1 MRFLRNPHWDQ
12 DLRPL
17 TGLDAAVGAYI
28 AEDPAYENIVGQI
41 ETLLLSLL
49 PRYHQEGKAYVTIAF
64 GCTGGRHRSVHVT
77 ERVAAR
83 LRQAGFSPTVR
94 SEEPTSELQ
103 SLMRITYAVICL
115 KKNNY
120 HSSTHKFT
128 NVQR

>member
-83 LRQAGFSPTVR
+83 LRQAGFSPTVSHRNLESTQHNALR
-94 SEEPTSELQ
+94 SEEHTSELQ
-103 SLMRITYAVICL
+103 SLMRI
-115 KKNNY
+115 
-120 HSSTHKFT
+120 
-128 NVQR
+128 